1 MYEVGR
7 EGRFV
12 RHLVLESLEPEL
24 QQRMVVGAVVAPLPQ
39 QRLLRTAVAV
49 GTPAAAVEVEAAPW
63 QPELTVRTKGSQG
76 LAGMKQ
82 AVEQSGAPSNWSTIG
97 RKIVKEVRTDPQ
109 IWIGT
114 RNEEILADPD

>member
-1 MYEVGR
+1 
-7 EGRFV
+7 
-12 RHLVLESLEPEL
+12 
-24 QQRMVVGAVVAPLPQ
+24 
-39 QRLLRTAVAV
+39 
-49 GTPAAAVEVEAAPW
+49 
-63 QPELTVRTKGSQG
+63 
-76 LAGMKQ
+76 MKQ